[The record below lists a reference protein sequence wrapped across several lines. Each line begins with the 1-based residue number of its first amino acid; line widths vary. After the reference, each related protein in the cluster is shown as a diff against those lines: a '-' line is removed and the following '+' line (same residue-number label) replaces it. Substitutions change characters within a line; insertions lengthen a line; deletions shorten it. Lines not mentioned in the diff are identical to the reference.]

1 MTDRE
6 SVRMTGGPSAVVG
19 LGDRESIRMTGGPSA
34 VVRLG
39 DRQRVSQDDRWP
51 FSSGEIG

>member
-19 LGDRESIRMTGGPSA
+19 LGDRESIRMTGDPSA

-51 FSSGEIG
+51 FSSGGIG

>member
-6 SVRMTGGPSAVVG
+6 SVRMTGGPSAVV
-19 LGDRESIRMTGGPSA
+19 
-34 VVRLG
+34 RLG
-39 DRQRVSQDDRWP
+39 DRQRISQGDDRWP